1 MLQTSQQYR
10 IQRTQGSQQPYIARV
25 LYQISRKPRS
35 VHLTVS
41 WSKHH
46 HRFQAEFSPA
56 RCGFIADNGVCATKQ
71 KRSRGRPPAGG
82 RLFSLKVIIRRVKTS
97 MRPGQANIFKPP
109 LCAKRFSFPPPLPSP
124 PLLHPFHLFV
134 CCVAAA
140 GRGAQLPGMT
150 LRIGCFD
157 GNNVSAWNY
166 DSPFRR
172 GRSGVTLFARCLLRA
187 WKIVEKRARERFF
200 LFFFPGFDF
209 YSMINMRN

>member
-109 LCAKRFSFPPPLPSP
+109 LCAKRFSFPPPIPSP
-124 PLLHPFHLFV
+124 SSPP
-134 CCVAAA
+134 
-140 GRGAQLPGMT
+140 
-150 LRIGCFD
+150 
-157 GNNVSAWNY
+157 VS
-166 DSPFRR
+166 SF
-172 GRSGVTLFARCLLRA
+172 CLLRCRRWPRRTITGNDSA
-187 WKIVEKRARERFF
+187 NWLFRRE
-200 LFFFPGFDF
+200 
-209 YSMINMRN
+209 

>member
-46 HRFQAEFSPA
+46 RFQAEFSPA
-56 RCGFIADNGVCATKQ
+56 RCGFIADNGVCVRRN
-71 KRSRGRPPAGG
+71 RSRVGGG

-109 LCAKRFSFPPPLPSP
+109 LCAKRFSFSPSPSP
-124 PLLHPFHLFV
+124 PPSPLPLLPLRFIFLSV
-134 CCVAAA
+134 ALPPLAAA
-140 GRGAQLPGMT
+140 HNYREWLCELVVSTGITYPHEITIRHFAGADP
-150 LRIGCFD
+150 
-157 GNNVSAWNY
+157 A
-166 DSPFRR
+166 
-172 GRSGVTLFARCLLRA
+172 
-187 WKIVEKRARERFF
+187 
-200 LFFFPGFDF
+200 
-209 YSMINMRN
+209 

>member
-46 HRFQAEFSPA
+46 HWFQAEFSPA

-109 LCAKRFSFPPPLPSP
+109 LCAKRFSFPPPILSPLFSTRFIFLSVALP
-124 PLLHPFHLFV
+124 PL
-134 CCVAAA
+134 AAA
-140 GRGAQLPGMT
+140 HNYREWLCELVVSTGITYPHEITIRHFAGADP
-150 LRIGCFD
+150 
-157 GNNVSAWNY
+157 A
-166 DSPFRR
+166 
-172 GRSGVTLFARCLLRA
+172 
-187 WKIVEKRARERFF
+187 
-200 LFFFPGFDF
+200 
-209 YSMINMRN
+209 